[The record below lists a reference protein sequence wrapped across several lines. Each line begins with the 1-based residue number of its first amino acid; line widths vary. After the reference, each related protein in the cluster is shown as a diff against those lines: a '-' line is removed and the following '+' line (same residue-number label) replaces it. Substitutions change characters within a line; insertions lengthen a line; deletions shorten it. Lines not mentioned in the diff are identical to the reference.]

1 MHRKYLVL
9 AGVLCIITVA
19 AGGCKSGEEET
30 VKNIK
35 IGVTLYDQYDI
46 FISEMMTEFT
56 EYAAD
61 KEEESG
67 VAINVEI
74 MDASQSQL
82 TQNEQVK
89 SLIDKGCDVI
99 CVNLVDRTEPT
110 TITDLAENNHVP
122 IIFFNRELV
131 AEDLE
136 RWAELYY
143 VGADA
148 FESGE
153 LQGDILVEKCKKD
166 FNRID
171 KNSS

>member
-1 MHRKYLVL
+1 MRRKYLVL

-89 SLIDKGCDVI
+89 SL
-99 CVNLVDRTEPT
+99 
-110 TITDLAENNHVP
+110 
-122 IIFFNRELV
+122 
-131 AEDLE
+131 
-136 RWAELYY
+136 
-143 VGADA
+143 
-148 FESGE
+148 
-153 LQGDILVEKCKKD
+153 
-166 FNRID
+166 
-171 KNSS
+171 

>member
-1 MHRKYLVL
+1 MRRKYLVL

-35 IGVTLYDQYDI
+35 IGVTLYDQYDT

-110 TITDLAENNHVP
+110 AITDLAENNHVP

-148 FESGE
+148 SESGTLEGE
-153 LQGDILVEKCKKD
+153 LAADAFKLDLKG
-166 FNRID
+166 
-171 KNSS
+171 